1 MTEIDKKIIELL
13 RKNREMPSKEII
25 NELVRTG
32 VIENVKKKRLLVT
45 ARLFTLRSKGVLEL
59 AGEKKGCNIYK
70 ISKNYE
76 LETNAA
82 I

>member
-13 RKNREMPSKEII
+13 RKNGEMPSKEII

-59 AGEKKGCNIYK
+59 AGEKRGYNIYK

-76 LETNAA
+76 NAT